1 MAGFLKVILLGNLTR
16 EPDHRLTPSGT
27 AVCEF
32 GVAVNSGRREDKP
45 YFGQVVTFGK
55 TADACRE
62 YLSKGSQ
69 VFVEGKLQNDEWED
83 RQTGQKRTKTRII
96 ADLVQFISRNDNSRQ
111 NAQSG
116 QYSGYSGYSAPAPQP
131 QQGYRGGVDP
141 QYAPPPPPLPE
152 APQAENDL
160 PF

>member
-1 MAGFLKVILLGNLTR
+1 MADYLKVIMLGRLTR
-16 EPDHRLTPSGT
+16 EPDYRCTSGGT
-27 AVCEF
+27 GICEL
-32 GVAVNSGRREDKP
+32 GVAVNSGRQGDKP

-55 TADACRE
+55 TADACRQ

-83 RQTGQKRTKTRII
+83 KNGQKRTKTRII
-96 ADLVQFISRNDNSRQ
+96 ADTVQFIGRSDNTRQ

-131 QQGYRGGVDP
+131 QQGFRGGVDP

-152 APQAENDL
+152 APAPDQDM

>member
-1 MAGFLKVILLGNLTR
+1 MAGYIKVILLGNLTR
-16 EPDHRLTPSGT
+16 DPDFRGTPSGMT
-27 AVCEF
+27 VCEF
-32 GVAVNSGRREDKP
+32 GVAVNSGRRDDKP

-55 TADACRE
+55 TADACRQ

-83 RQTGQKRTKTRII
+83 RQTGQKRSKTRIV
-96 ADLVQFISRNDNSRQ
+96 ADSVQFIGRNDNTRQ

-116 QYSGYSGYSAPAPQP
+116 RNTGNSAPV
-131 QQGYRGGVDP
+131 VDP
-141 QYAPPPPPLPE
+141 QYGPPVSSDPADDE
-152 APQAENDL
+152 C

>member
-1 MAGFLKVILLGNLTR
+1 M
-16 EPDHRLTPSGT
+16 
-27 AVCEF
+27 AVCEL
-32 GVAVNSGRREDKP
+32 GVAVNFGRREDKP
-45 YFGQVVTFGK
+45 YFGQVVAFGK
-55 TADACRE
+55 TADACRQ

-83 RQTGQKRTKTRII
+83 KNGQKRTKTRII
-96 ADLVQFISRNDNSRQ
+96 ADTVQFIGRNDNSRQ

-131 QQGYRGGVDP
+131 
-141 QYAPPPPPLPE
+141 PPLPE

>member
-1 MAGFLKVILLGNLTR
+1 MAGYLKVVLLGNLTR
-16 EPDHRLTPSGT
+16 EPDYRHTPSGM

-55 TADACRE
+55 TADACRD

-83 RQTGQKRTKTRII
+83 RNGQKCTKTRII
-96 ADLVQFISRNDNSRQ
+96 ADTVQFIGRSDNTRQ

-131 QQGYRGGVDP
+131 SQGYRGGVDP
-141 QYAPPPPPLPE
+141 QYAPPPLPE
-152 APQAENDL
+152 APEPENDL
-160 PF
+160 SF

>member
-1 MAGFLKVILLGNLTR
+1 MAGYLKLFLLGNLTR
-16 EPDHRLTPSGT
+16 EPDYRHTPTGT

-32 GVAVNSGRREDKP
+32 GVAVNSGRQGDKP

-55 TADACRE
+55 TADACRQ

-83 RQTGQKRTKTRII
+83 RQSGQKRTKTRIVAVI
-96 ADLVQFISRNDNSRQ
+96 VQFIGRSDNSRQ

-116 QYSGYSGYSAPAPQP
+116 QYSGYSAPAPQP
-131 QQGYRGGVDP
+131 SQGYRGVDS
-141 QYAPPPPPLPE
+141 QYAPPLPE
-152 APQAENDL
+152 APD
-160 PF
+160 PDIPY

>member
-1 MAGFLKVILLGNLTR
+1 MAEYMKVILLGNLTR
-16 EPDHRLTPSGT
+16 EPDYRHTPSGM

-32 GVAVNSGRREDKP
+32 GVAVNSGRQGDKP

-55 TADACRE
+55 TADACRQ

-83 RQTGQKRTKTRII
+83 KNGQKRSKTRIV
-96 ADLVQFISRNDNSRQ
+96 ADTVQFIGRSDNARQ

-131 QQGYRGGVDP
+131 QQGFRGGVDP

-152 APQAENDL
+152 APAPDPDI